1 MSRSLSATVASATR
15 SSPDPAGSQVF
26 VAQGT
31 GITLFLT
38 IARSHDSVNATLL
51 PVGTPHFFG
60 EVTAATGGN
69 AEHRDHRDGR
79 RKPCAARPSTAR
91 RPAGS
96 CPDGRISSP
105 PSPPQLADAG
115 VPARLIHKGQVLGH
129 GQYRPPPRPR
139 PRLTDGK
146 PGQAG

>member
-60 EVTAATGGN
+60 EVAAATGGN
-69 AEHRDHRDGR
+69 AEHRDHREGPQEAVRRASVNGPAARRLLPGRPDFVAPVATPAGR
-79 RKPCAARPSTAR
+79 RRSACSLDPQR
-91 RPAGS
+91 AGS
-96 CPDGRISSP
+96 RAWAIPPPATTSSP
-105 PSPPQLADAG
+105 PDRWQ
-115 VPARLIHKGQVLGH
+115 
-129 GQYRPPPRPR
+129 
-139 PRLTDGK
+139 

>member
-1 MSRSLSATVASATR
+1 MSVSSTHRVPSKTSATSRSLSATVASATR

-69 AEHRDHRDGR
+69 AEHRDHRDGPQEAVR
-79 RKPCAARPSTAR
+79 RASVNRPAARRLLPGRPDFVAAFTANLAKVR
-91 RPAGS
+91 VTQKQNGN
-96 CPDGRISSP
+96 P
-105 PSPPQLADAG
+105 PC
-115 VPARLIHKGQVLGH
+115 
-129 GQYRPPPRPR
+129 
-139 PRLTDGK
+139 
-146 PGQAG
+146 QA